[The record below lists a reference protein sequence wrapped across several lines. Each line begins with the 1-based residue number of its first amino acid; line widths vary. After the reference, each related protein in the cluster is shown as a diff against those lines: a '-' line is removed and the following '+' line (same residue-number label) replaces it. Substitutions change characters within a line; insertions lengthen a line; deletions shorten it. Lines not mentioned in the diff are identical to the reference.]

1 MRILEN
7 DVILKHDCIWPRG
20 LNFTLHVHSILEIA
34 EFRKSCVRHHWP
46 PEADISDEPEIN
58 LDRLRP
64 NEINCENNSNNNG
77 GGGGGCGGGEDVKT
91 DETREDS
98 VDSHSLSSDHDPD
111 LPSARDKAAAA
122 AAAPAENGRTAEER
136 RPAAAPL
143 GSAEIFSRKMAA
155 ESIVAKQSPVAT
167 SSAAH
172 ARKYSKSSAGA
183 GPAASKPPTPKHGG
197 QRSPGSTRKHVGRKP
212 DASSVDAGDEGG
224 SSSPKLSV
232 STDPLER
239 PRSRASL
246 DGRQRIAVS
255 HAATAAGGVPKLI
268 SVIPDVLGGMT
279 RSMSVTSTTSI
290 DSGKESTTNEESVKE
305 QTKTT
310 TEAKPPAIQM
320 SRLPVSGKIGIPAAE
335 EDLES
340 KVG

>member
-7 DVILKHDCIWPRG
+7 DVILRHDCIWPRG

-64 NEINCENNSNNNG
+64 NEINCENNNNNG
-77 GGGGGCGGGEDVKT
+77 GGGGGGEDAKT
-91 DETREDS
+91 DETRGDS
-98 VDSHSLSSDHDPD
+98 VDSYSISSDHDPD
-111 LPSARDKAAAA
+111 LPLACRDKAA
-122 AAAPAENGRTAEER
+122 AAAPAENGRAAEER
-136 RPAAAPL
+136 RPAAPL
-143 GSAEIFSRKMAA
+143 SSAEIFSRKMAA
-155 ESIVAKQSPVAT
+155 ESIVAKQSPVAAT

-183 GPAASKPPTPKHGG
+183 AAAASKPPTPKHGG
-197 QRSPGSTRKHVGRKP
+197 QRSPGSTRKHGGRKP

-232 STDPLER
+232 SVDPLER
-239 PRSRASL
+239 PRPRSSL

-255 HAATAAGGVPKLI
+255 HAAAGGVPKLI

-290 DSGKESTTNEESVKE
+290 DSGKEATNEESVKE
-305 QTKTT
+305 QGKTST
-310 TEAKPPAIQM
+310 TGVKPPAILQM